1 VTTQPNLET
10 ALRENSTELRCN
22 ILAGI
27 SGPSSG
33 GDLARKRYQRG
44 ALRREGSLWILRW
57 REDVLNEAGS
67 VVRVERRARVGPT
80 KDLPTKAL
88 ARRVADR
95 MIQHVNEPNYMPGR
109 VATVQEFSE
118 VYCLNVCP
126 TFKPSSCE
134 SARSLC
140 RIYLEP
146 VLGHY
151 RLDQVK
157 GEVPQLLVN
166 DLRRRGLSRKTIL
179 NALSTLASML
189 GAARDWN
196 YLAPELD
203 WRKLRLPVE
212 ELQKP
217 ERFFTPDESQRIID
231 ASPEPWNICFAFMAY
246 LGLRTSEG
254 VGVAW
259 DHIDLGGGVLRVRQS
274 NWRGKLLTVKSKSSN
289 RDLPLPP
296 VLVDMLNEYRPR
308 WRPNAFGLL
317 FANAKGQPITS
328 CYVRRDILHP
338 IRERLG
344 IPRGGFHAFRHGLGT
359 ALMQAGAS
367 ARVVQQ
373 QLGHADLRMLARYA
387 HVVPQ
392 DQRAAVDRTV
402 DVFLRRSAVN
412 VEANPLRIN

>member
-1 VTTQPNLET
+1 M
-10 ALRENSTELRCN
+10 
-22 ILAGI
+22 
-27 SGPSSG
+27 
-33 GDLARKRYQRG
+33 ARKRYQRG
-44 ALRREGSLWILRW
+44 ALRREGALWILRW
-57 REDVLNEAGS
+57 REDVLNEAGE
-67 VVRVERRARVGPT
+67 VVRVERRARVGSI

-95 MIQHVNEPNYMPGR
+95 MIQHVNEPNYSPGR
-109 VATVQEFSE
+109 VATVKEFSE
-118 VYCLNVCP
+118 MYRENVCP

-140 RIYLEP
+140 RIYIEP
-146 VLGHY
+146 VLGQY

-189 GAARDWN
+189 SAARDWN

-203 WRKLRLPVE
+203 WSKLRLPVE
-212 ELQKP
+212 ELQRP
-217 ERFFTPDESQRIID
+217 QRFFTPDESQRIID
-231 ASPEPWNICFAFMAY
+231 ASPEPWNICFALMAY
-246 LGLRTSEG
+246 LGLRTSEA

-259 DHIDLGGGVLRVRQS
+259 ENLDLPAGVLRVKQS

-296 VLVDMLNEYRPR
+296 VLVEMLDGFLPR
-308 WRPNAFGLL
+308 WKPNSFGLL
-317 FANAKGQPITS
+317 FANAKGKPITS
-328 CYVRRDILHP
+328 CYVRRDIMHP

-359 ALMQAGAS
+359 ALMQQGGAS
-367 ARVVQQ
+367 ARVVQE
-373 QLGHADLRMLARYA
+373 QLGHSDLRMLARYA
-387 HVVPQ
+387 HVVSQ
-392 DQRAAVDRTV
+392 DQRSAVERTTEI
-402 DVFLRRSAVN
+402 FLRRSAAN
-412 VEANPLRIN
+412 SEAKSLRIN

>member
-1 VTTQPNLET
+1 M
-10 ALRENSTELRCN
+10 
-22 ILAGI
+22 
-27 SGPSSG
+27 
-33 GDLARKRYQRG
+33 ARKRYQRG
-44 ALRREGSLWILRW
+44 ALRREGNLWILRW
-57 REDVLNEAGS
+57 REDVLNEAGA
-67 VVRVERRARVGPT
+67 VIRVERRVRVGPT

-95 MIQHVNEPNYMPGR
+95 MIEHVNEPNYMPGR
-109 VATVQEFSE
+109 MATVQEFSE
-118 VYCLNVCP
+118 MYQANVCP

-140 RIYLEP
+140 RTYIEP

-166 DLRRRGLSRKTIL
+166 DLRHRNLSRKTIL

-189 GAARDWN
+189 SAARDWD

-217 ERFFTPDESQRIID
+217 QRFFTPDESQRIID

-246 LGLRTSEG
+246 LGVRTSEA
-254 VGVAW
+254 VGIAW
-259 DHIDLGGGVLRVRQS
+259 DHVDLSGGVLLVRQS
-274 NWRGKLLTVKSKSSN
+274 NWRGKLLTVKSKSSV

-296 VLVDMLNEYRPR
+296 VLVDMLNDYRLR
-308 WRPNAFGLL
+308 WKPNTFGLL

-344 IPRGGFHAFRHGLGT
+344 IARGGFHAFRHGLGT
-359 ALMQAGAS
+359 ALMQEGAS
-367 ARVVQQ
+367 ARVVQE
-373 QLGHADLRMLARYA
+373 QLGHSDLRMLARYA

-392 DQRAAVDRTV
+392 DQRMAVDRTV
-402 DVFLRRSAVN
+402 EVFLRRSAVN
-412 VEANPLRIN
+412 LDAKSLRIN

>member
-1 VTTQPNLET
+1 MICTPHASGNIVT
-10 ALRENSTELRCN
+10 
-22 ILAGI
+22 GI

-33 GDLARKRYQRG
+33 GDLAQKRYQRG

-57 REDVLNEAGS
+57 REDVLNKAGL
-67 VVRVERRARVGPT
+67 VVRVERRARVGAT

-95 MIQHVNEPNYMPGR
+95 MIEHVNQTHYMPGR
-109 VATVQEFSE
+109 VATVQEFTE
-118 VYCLNVCP
+118 VYCANVCP

-140 RIYLEP
+140 RIYIEP
-146 VLGHY
+146 VLGLY

-166 DLRRRGLSRKTIL
+166 DLRHRGLSRKTIL
-179 NALSTLASML
+179 NALSTLASIL

-196 YLAPELD
+196 YLSSELD
-203 WRKLRLPVE
+203 WQKLRLPVE

-217 ERFFTPDESQRIID
+217 QRFFTPEESQSIID
-231 ASPEPWNICFAFMAY
+231 AAPEPWNICFAFMAY
-246 LGLRTSEG
+246 LGVRTSEA
-254 VGVAW
+254 VGIAW
-259 DHIDLGGGVLRVRQS
+259 DNLDLSRGVLMVRQS
-274 NWRGKLLTVKSKSSN
+274 NWRGKLLTVKSKASV

-296 VLVDMLNEYRPR
+296 VLVDMLNEYRLR
-308 WRPNAFGLL
+308 WRPNPFAFL
-317 FANAKGQPITS
+317 FANAKGKPITS

-344 IPRGGFHAFRHGLGT
+344 IPRGAFHAFRHGLGT
-359 ALMQAGAS
+359 ALMQEGTNP
-367 ARVVQQ
+367 RVVQQ

-392 DQRAAVDRTV
+392 DQRAAVERTT
-402 DVFLRRSAVN
+402 DLFLRRSA
-412 VEANPLRIN
+412 AKLDAKPLRTN